1 MTHKQG
7 LFVRCVL
14 CANGWRSS
22 RSGAIEVACCDD
34 RTMVKGYGL
43 CQKGGMMAIEGVSC
57 VWP

>member
-1 MTHKQG
+1 ME
-7 LFVRCVL
+7 CVL
-14 CANGWRSS
+14 CANGWRKS

-43 CQKGGMMAIEGVSC
+43 CQIGGVMAIEGVSC